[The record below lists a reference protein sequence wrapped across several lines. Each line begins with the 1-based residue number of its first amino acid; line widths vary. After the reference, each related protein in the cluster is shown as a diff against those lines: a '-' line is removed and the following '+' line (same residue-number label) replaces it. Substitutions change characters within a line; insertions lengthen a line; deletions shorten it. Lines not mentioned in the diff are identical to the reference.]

1 METLEKLCQMRLI
14 TYLLRILQEKKRQLG
29 CWVIGLSEWVTRM
42 ELGELRRW
50 LELLPPPV
58 LHDLLQEGL
67 EALLDARNRDL
78 LLCLVTLGLGEK
90 TTKLHLPPCLRM
102 DEGSRF
108 YLLGLL
114 ENVPRLQVLLC
125 CCYRGGTL
133 YVSDKEIELLSVAVQ
148 NMRKLQHLEVRGVAN
163 NALVQAVAKGCP
175 SLRVLDF
182 SESAFDDKMA
192 RILTG
197 QSQIQ
202 VRGPLVREVNIK
214 GGQAACKESLVLLDL
229 RRTQLSFSGASQLR
243 GAFPCMTTL
252 LL

>member
-1 METLEKLCQMRLI
+1 MGCQMRLI
-14 TYLLRILQEKKRQLG
+14 RHLLKILQEKKKQLG

-42 ELGELRRW
+42 ELGELERW

-90 TTKLHLPPCLRM
+90 TTKLRLPPCLRM

-114 ENVPRLQVLLC
+114 EKVPGLQVLLC
-125 CCYRGGTL
+125 CCYRGGAL
-133 YVSDKEIELLSVAVQ
+133 YVSDKEIELLSGAVQ
-148 NMRKLQHLEVRGVAN
+148 NMSKLRHLEVRGVAN
-163 NALVQAVAKGCP
+163 SGLVQAVAKGCP
-175 SLRVLDF
+175 SLRVLDC
-182 SESAFDDKMA
+182 SESAFDDRMA

-202 VRGPLVREVNIK
+202 VRGPLIREVAVK
-214 GGQAACKESLVLLDL
+214 GGEAACKASLVLLDL
-229 RRTQLSFSGASQLR
+229 RRTKITFSGV
-243 GAFPCMTTL
+243 
-252 LL
+252 